1 MFDLKN
7 LQQYKII
14 LASKSPRRYNLI
26 KQMGFEIETKE
37 IEIDE
42 TYPSDID
49 INSAAEYLA
58 LKKAQAV
65 DQLPL
70 GEKEILITSDT
81 MVILQGKEITKP
93 TNKEEAIT
101 YLRALSNKEHNVITG
116 CCLQTKHKRISFNV
130 CTRVFFKNLTM
141 EEITYYINNYKPY
154 DKAGAYAIQE
164 WIGLIAIERIEGC
177 FYNVMG
183 LPTSALYENLKQIIK
198 D

>member
-1 MFDLKN
+1 MFDLNN

-26 KQMGFEIETKE
+26 KQMGFEVETKS

-49 INSAAEYLA
+49 INLASEYLA
-58 LKKAQAV
+58 LKKAQAI
-65 DQLPL
+65 DQLQL
-70 GEKEILITSDT
+70 KEKEILITSDT

-93 TNKEEAIT
+93 NNKEEAIN
-101 YLRALSNKEHNVITG
+101 YLESLSNKEHKVITG
-116 CCLQTKHKRISFNV
+116 CCIKTKHKEVSFNV
-130 CTRVFFKNLTM
+130 CTKVFFKNLSK
-141 EEITYYINNYKPY
+141 EEITYYIDNYKPY

-183 LPTSALYENLKQIIK
+183 LPTAALYENLKQIIK
-198 D
+198 E